1 MQYTCFSIQF
11 LSAMEKAEEIAA
23 SMQSGSFELS
33 PTGLIN
39 KLIDL
44 CVGEFHEL
52 GSYIIV
58 FFCIGLLTTIVRLL
72 EQNLNSGVSNMAFF
86 ACYGGAAATSVK
98 CFSVCLDYASDVI
111 SEMTDFITKLS
122 PMLMT
127 LIVTSGKSIS
137 VAAFNPVLSASV
149 YVISIICRRCILP
162 LASYSVILTIT
173 DNIGDNVQISGL
185 CRLTSSASRWILTLV
200 FTLFTGIC
208 AIYGFATPSLD
219 AVSAKTV
226 KFAVGSLVP
235 VVGGFLSE
243 TLETVIT
250 SGKMMKNTVGSAGL
264 VVLCSI
270 CVAPIIKIGAM
281 ALIIRLSSAITE
293 PVSDIRISKLLNGI
307 SSAVTILFGM
317 VATVAVLFLITI
329 GIILASTG

>member
-1 MQYTCFSIQF
+1 MQYTCYSPQVV
-11 LSAMEKAEEIAA
+11 SAMERAEEIAS
-23 SMQSGSFELS
+23 SMREGAYEFS
-33 PTGLIN
+33 PVSLIN
-39 KLIDL
+39 KLIEL
-44 CVGEFHEL
+44 SVSEFHDL
-52 GSYIIV
+52 GSCLII

-72 EQNLNSGVSNMAFF
+72 EQNLSSGVGNMAFF
-86 ACYGGAAATSVK
+86 ACYSGAAAMGVK
-98 CFSVCLDYASDVI
+98 CFSVCLDYASEVI
-111 SEMTDFITKLS
+111 GEMTDFITKLS

-137 VAAFNPVLSASV
+137 VAAFSPVLSGAV
-149 YVISIICRRCILP
+149 YVISIICEKCILP

-173 DNIGDNVQISGL
+173 DNIGDNVQLSGL
-185 CRLTSSASRWILTLV
+185 CRLTGSASKWILTLV

-250 SGKMMKNTVGSAGL
+250 SGKMMKNTIGSAGL

-270 CVAPIIKIGAM
+270 CMGPIIKIGAM
-281 ALIIRLSSAITE
+281 ALIVRISSAITE
-293 PVSDIRISKLLNGI
+293 PVSDVRISKLLNGI
-307 SSAVTILFGM
+307 SNSVTILFGM

-329 GIILASTG
+329 SIILASTG

>member
-1 MQYTCFSIQF
+1 MRYTCFSLQI
-11 LSAMEKAEEIAA
+11 LSAIKRAEEIAL
-23 SMQSGSFELS
+23 SMREGGFELS
-33 PTGLIN
+33 PVSLIN
-39 KLIDL
+39 KFIDI
-44 CVGEFHEL
+44 CIGEFHDL
-52 GSYIIV
+52 GSCLIV

-72 EQNLNSGVSNMAFF
+72 EQNMSSGVSNMAFF
-86 ACYGGAAATSVK
+86 ACYSGAAATGVR
-98 CFSVCLDYASDVI
+98 CFSVCLDYASGVI
-111 SEMTDFITKLS
+111 GEMTDFITKLS

-137 VAAFNPVLSASV
+137 AAAFNPVLSGAV
-149 YVISIICRRCILP
+149 YVISIICHKCILP

-173 DNIGDNVQISGL
+173 DNIGDNIQLSGL

-250 SGKMMKNTVGSAGL
+250 SGKMMKNTLGSAGL
-264 VVLCSI
+264 IALCSI
-270 CVAPIIKIGAM
+270 CIAPIIKIGAM
-281 ALIIRLSSAITE
+281 ALIIRLSAAITE
-293 PVSDIRISKLLNGI
+293 PVSDIRISKLLGGI
-307 SSAVTILFGM
+307 SSSVTILFGM

-329 GIILASTG
+329 SIILASTG